1 MQGHCYVFGNL
12 KIIPAFHA
20 RWLSPIQYHGVIPL
34 WKGIHI
40 VKMTLRRLVVALLLA
55 TVSAPLTAFAAKDDP
70 QAPVVHKP
78 VLGPDGNPWPHM
90 IVGRR

>member
-1 MQGHCYVFGNL
+1 M
-12 KIIPAFHA
+12 
-20 RWLSPIQYHGVIPL
+20 
-34 WKGIHI
+34 
-40 VKMTLRRLVVALLLA
+40 KMTLRRLVVALLLA